1 MCLKEIIQG
10 VYGYEKKIIV
20 IGGFCCLALAS
31 ALVFKN
37 LNYIKA
43 DSSAQTPKIEEELF
57 PEKEVP
63 KEYEEDN
70 LYVQMN
76 NKLVKAMN
84 DYEKGEITEEEY
96 NAICKE
102 ISTVVSDKDNLKR
115 MEKEE
120 DEFNKQEVGK

>member
-1 MCLKEIIQG
+1 
-10 VYGYEKKIIV
+10 
-20 IGGFCCLALAS
+20 
-31 ALVFKN
+31 
-37 LNYIKA
+37 
-43 DSSAQTPKIEEELF
+43 
-57 PEKEVP
+57 
-63 KEYEEDN
+63 
-70 LYVQMN
+70 
-76 NKLVKAMN
+76 MN

>member
-1 MCLKEIIQG
+1 M
-10 VYGYEKKIIV
+10 KKKKIV

-84 DYEKGEITEEEY
+84 VYEKGEITEEEY